1 MAVFSLACM
10 LYTVLVGICFPEN
23 RQGVTTLFTDLHV
36 QSLPFN
42 WKHHCSHAGDD
53 GTAASHNHRLG
64 SVDATPRACAPG
76 LHLVEQAVHV
86 FTAQASAGGTS
97 TTHSCRFGSVDA
109 TPGASAPGLHI
120 GGQAVQAFAAK
131 AVHDCQATAIPCRRG
146 SVDAT
151 PGASA
156 PALRSVRSAIAFVAQ
171 VRNAGA
177 ATTQAGRLEFVHT
190 TPYVCAGST
199 SSSYTGSL
207 GSVDATP
214 GADDDG
220 TVTETTRR
228 LGSVDATPG
237 AYAPDR
243 RSVGPACAP
252 AAQVIAAGTATTL
265 AGRLVFV
272 KAAPYVA
279 TAEATASPAGRRGSV
294 ATTPGADADGGHAL
308 CTEAPGTVPE
318 SKDSL
323 AGRTVIPRRAGA
335 GGYVDATPSL
345 DAVVGA
351 PCAQDQQLQ
360 EDRFVVAT
368 PPFFVPT
375 SASPVHLSKV
385 LCQPSLADRLRQG
398 RGAVAT
404 LDGSLQV
411 MPPRWPTGCNVM
423 PARSELASALKPH
436 TRATPL
442 EHELGTP
449 QHNTAPLRAMHKPD
463 LSQVCL
469 AAKLHTALADGV
481 DQAGQLPACSPA
493 VPGQNLLQLLWAYT
507 GSFTRLDAAQLPAC
521 AGGLASP
528 QLFVAL
534 HTAHVVV
541 VFASAKMPSPS
552 AKLKASR
559 RLPKRLRVSGE
570 QPTGDLA
577 RSRAE
582 AAERYARGESNTEGQ
597 HSCHQG
603 QRRSGDTATSHT
615 RWQHAS

>member
-1 MAVFSLACM
+1 M

-42 WKHHCSHAGDD
+42 WKHLCSHAGDD

-64 SVDATPRACAPG
+64 SVDATPRA
-76 LHLVEQAVHV
+76 
-86 FTAQASAGGTS
+86 SAGGTS

-109 TPGASAPGLHI
+109 TPG
-120 GGQAVQAFAAK
+120 

-156 PALRSVRSAIAFVAQ
+156 PDLRSVRSAIAFVAQ
-171 VRNAGA
+171 VSNAGA
-177 ATTQAGRLEFVHT
+177 ATTQAGRLEFVNT

-279 TAEATASPAGRRGSV
+279 TAEATASPASRRGSV

-368 PPFFVPT
+368 PPLFVPT

-398 RGAVAT
+398 RGAVTT

-423 PARSELASALKPH
+423 PARSELASALKPY
-436 TRATPL
+436 TGATPL

-449 QHNTAPLRAMHKPD
+449 QHNTAPLRAMHKPN

-469 AAKLHTALADGV
+469 AAKLHTALEDGE
-481 DQAGQLPACSPA
+481 DQAGQLPACLPA

-507 GSFTRLDAAQLPAC
+507 GSFTRLDAAQLPVC

-615 RWQHAS
+615 RWQHASWEWHEGWGSESWCSGWHSSTASGSGGTWTSRARQD